1 MDHRDDVSPSSY
13 ASSAR
18 SEHDEENNNN
28 CNKDRGTDTTL
39 VISPHRSAMSE
50 HSKNTDKQDS
60 TLSNTSSGL
69 PPTMK
74 KDVHYYA
81 ILARI
86 HKAVNSSNNT
96 PSLGSILAD
105 ANKRGMSLDSVIE
118 LYKEERIKSLQG
130 SCEINAASPNMSSTV
145 NKNEIN
151 DADNDEEERC
161 GFDDLAATILID
173 STGINGH
180 RYDASTGN
188 IKVVSEVDHSPELA
202 IQDETHGLRSCSPAA
217 EDDITILESVVEAKS
232 DFIEWTSPSANGFED
247 DDSECAMIILKV
259 SSEVV
264 EYNETTNQF
273 KEYPDPPGYSHEYE
287 THPDPPGLSLDDISE
302 ADSCSSSSLMT
313 QEHQDASGNGVEVLL
328 MKTKVTGGDDS
339 VSIDRNH
346 TWKECLGDVKGGE
359 ITSYRYEAHPD
370 PPGQSYSSTIEPSD
384 TEDDNR
390 SCTATNYEHGSVS
403 DIALQATSE
412 REDDKEDTIHY
423 DDVGS
428 YDEDGQQIIG
438 EDESVDYEDARPD
451 PPGVSSSSTS
461 DTNDIDA
468 VSCSSSSSIHEHKA
482 DDSISSSTT
491 HEHENGVEIVLKDSA
506 NVGGESDMI
515 YSDDMEISHFFSTST
530 KHQQNDEVAE
540 ATLYDDSSSDVEC
553 CEDASTLSELDEAES
568 VCFGSTKTPKHK
580 NTSQQNQ
587 NAFGNDAA
595 TILEDLEE
603 SVRDEFE
610 TSHSLGVALTQ
621 ELIDD
626 ETTTSGNATEVLLS
640 INSKDTDL
648 VDTEGTSLHLDM
660 QEFVSPLANDAD
672 GICTASY
679 FSASAALD
687 NGVEIV
693 LNDSSSDDA
702 KKCTGSCSPTRHI
715 DISNE
720 DSQDLWI
727 VNSDEVEGNENADEN
742 DQSDTP
748 SALDSDEEES
758 QSGPSLS
765 QDLHADAKEETTG
778 VEIVLNVSS
787 TSSDSDNMEQH
798 KCDDAK
804 SCRGSCSPTR
814 HIDDILTSIL
824 NTDSK
829 DLWIENSD
837 EMEGIEN
844 ADELDSDEEES
855 QTGSSLSIDLH
866 DDAEE
871 TTSDRVDDEMFE
883 LSRIFNQ
890 ATAVAN
896 DGLGLSGSEEASE
909 VQQSDSECT
918 IASFRAY
925 EEPNESSTKLDDSQL
940 AEFAKKAE
948 ELIEADRLPLA
959 SSNDASDA
967 ENTRIQV
974 ASFPSESMTGDKFE
988 EVGAFFS
995 RFSIET
1001 DEEPVEN
1008 DCSECHEYNDL
1019 VNEGGDC
1026 EIAEKDIATD
1036 EGGEEKPHAERCAPK
1051 SKKDKTKDLG
1061 LLSDEGSN
1069 LPNNFGL
1076 WKSPWQKTKIPQRRV
1091 PDIGQYDTTDTDG
1104 SSECSSRKKD
1114 LDVERRLMGHSGYS
1128 NIDFYSLYEA
1138 SLVKAEE
1145 EDIDQAPWE
1154 YRDVGQRFLHEKSL
1168 ESRNWF
1174 GKILFSAPCN
1184 FRYSCT
1190 LISCLYSMHIL
1201 GSFEL
1206 VRGNDRLQYPVC
1218 CPKALEVSVT
1228 RIPDEGEWSEDWFT
1242 TWKSRKDNPN
1252 NLETFAQD
1260 EKENL
1265 VNGIPGASF
1274 AAHRENDH
1282 VVGKNVVVEI
1292 GSLCPVRVKPGE
1304 RISRI
1309 HPEYTSSL
1317 RQSRWRKRY
1326 IKGHM
1331 FASV

>member
-1 MDHRDDVSPSSY
+1 VTVVILSISTLLSTDKANIQSLAAFRWIISRLIDNMPSQRQQWHHIHRRHQEMDHRDDVSPSSY

-105 ANKRGMSLDSVIE
+105 ANKRGMSLDAVIE

-130 SCEINAASPNMSSTV
+130 SCESNAASPNMSSTV

-173 STGINGH
+173 STGNNGH

-217 EDDITILESVVEAKS
+217 EDDSKLLESEVEAKS
-232 DFIEWTSPSANGFED
+232 DFIGWTSPSANGFED

-264 EYNETTNQF
+264 EHNETINQF
-273 KEYPDPPGYSHEYE
+273 KEHPDPPGYSHEYE

-302 ADSCSSSSLMT
+302 TDACSSSSLMT

-359 ITSYRYEAHPD
+359 ITSYLDETHPD

-390 SCTATNYEHGSVS
+390 SCTATTYEHGSVS

-428 YDEDGQQIIG
+428 CDEDAMEQQIIG
-438 EDESVDYEDARPD
+438 EDESEDYEDARPD

-461 DTNDIDA
+461 DTNDIGA

-482 DDSISSSTT
+482 DDSFSSSTT
-491 HEHENGVEIVLKDSA
+491 YEHENGVEIVLKDSA
-506 NVGGESDMI
+506 NVVGESDTI
-515 YSDDMEISHFFSTST
+515 YSDDVEISHFFSTST
-530 KHQQNDEVAE
+530 KHHQNDEVAE
-540 ATLYDDSSSDVEC
+540 ATLDDDSSSDVEG
-553 CEDASTLSELDEAES
+553 CEDANQLELSGQASALSELDEADS
-568 VCFGSTKTPKHK
+568 VCFGSSKTPKHK
-580 NTSQQNQ
+580 NTSQQHQ

-603 SVRDEFE
+603 SERDEFE
-610 TSHSLGVALTQ
+610 SSHSLGVALTQ

-640 INSKDTDL
+640 ISSKDTDL

-660 QEFVSPLANDAD
+660 QECVSPSANDAD
-672 GICTASY
+672 GTCTASY
-679 FSASAALD
+679 FSASATYDEKETQETLD

-693 LNDSSSDDA
+693 
-702 KKCTGSCSPTRHI
+702 
-715 DISNE
+715 SN
-720 DSQDLWI
+720 
-727 VNSDEVEGNENADEN
+727 VC
-742 DQSDTP
+742 
-748 SALDSDEEES
+748 
-758 QSGPSLS
+758 
-765 QDLHADAKEETTG
+765 
-778 VEIVLNVSS
+778 S

-798 KCDDAK
+798 KSDDAK
-804 SCRGSCSPTR
+804 RCRGSCSPTR

-837 EMEGIEN
+837 ETEGIEN

-855 QTGSSLSIDLH
+855 HTGSSLSVDLH

-871 TTSDRVDDEMFE
+871 ASSDRFDDEMVE

-890 ATAVAN
+890 ATAFAN

-909 VQQSDSECT
+909 VQQSDSEST

-925 EEPNESSTKLDDSQL
+925 EEPNESSPKLDDSQL

-967 ENTRIQV
+967 EKKMIQV
-974 ASFPSESMTGDKFE
+974 ASLPSESMTAEKFE

-1001 DEEPVEN
+1001 DEEPVDN
-1008 DCSECHEYNDL
+1008 DCSERHEYKDL
-1019 VNEGGDC
+1019 VNEGGDD
-1026 EIAEKDIATD
+1026 EIAENDIATD
-1036 EGGEEKPHAERCAPK
+1036 KVGDGGEEKPHAERGAPK

-1061 LLSDEGSN
+1061 LPSDEGSD

-1076 WKSPWQKTKIPQRRV
+1076 WKSPWQKTKIPQRRI
-1091 PDIGQYDTTDTDG
+1091 PDIGQYDTMDTSG
-1104 SSECSSRKKD
+1104 SRECSSRKQD
-1114 LDVERRLMGHSGYS
+1114 LDVERRAIGHSGYS

-1154 YRDVGQRFLHEKSL
+1154 CRDVGQRFLHEKSL

-1174 GKILFSAPCN
+1174 GKILFPAPV
-1184 FRYSCT
+1184 T
-1190 LISCLYSMHIL
+1190 LDIH
-1201 GSFEL
+1201 
-1206 VRGNDRLQYPVC
+1206 VR
-1218 CPKALEVSVT
+1218 
-1228 RIPDEGEWSEDWFT
+1228 
-1242 TWKSRKDNPN
+1242 
-1252 NLETFAQD
+1252 
-1260 EKENL
+1260 
-1265 VNGIPGASF
+1265 
-1274 AAHRENDH
+1274 
-1282 VVGKNVVVEI
+1282 
-1292 GSLCPVRVKPGE
+1292 
-1304 RISRI
+1304 
-1309 HPEYTSSL
+1309 SSL
-1317 RQSRWRKRY
+1317 VY
-1326 IKGHM
+1326 ILCI
-1331 FASV
+1331 F